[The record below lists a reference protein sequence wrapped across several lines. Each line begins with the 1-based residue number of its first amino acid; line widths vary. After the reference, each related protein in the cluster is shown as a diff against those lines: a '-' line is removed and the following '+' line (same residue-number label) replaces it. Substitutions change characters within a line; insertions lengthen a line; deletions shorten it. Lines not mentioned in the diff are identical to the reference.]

1 MKKCVD
7 DQGKD
12 RRTTSLGYLRMW
24 IQGLGRQRQQHPV
37 GPKRQKC
44 SPVLKR
50 KKATEVETAVRLCRS
65 LPERRR
71 VGLWWGQWGKVFRE
85 SASWPSPQTP
95 PVWGEQPVLEARAFP
110 V

>member
-1 MKKCVD
+1 MV
-7 DQGKD
+7 
-12 RRTTSLGYLRMW
+12 
-24 IQGLGRQRQQHPV
+24 
-37 GPKRQKC
+37 
-44 SPVLKR
+44 
-50 KKATEVETAVRLCRS
+50 VRLCRS

-71 VGLWWGQWGKVFRE
+71 VGLWWGQWRKVFHE